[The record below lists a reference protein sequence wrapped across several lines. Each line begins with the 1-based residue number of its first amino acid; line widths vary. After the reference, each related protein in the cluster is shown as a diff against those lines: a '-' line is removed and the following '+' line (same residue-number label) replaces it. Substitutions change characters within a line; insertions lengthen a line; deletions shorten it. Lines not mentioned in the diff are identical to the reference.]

1 MVPDRGIFVVA
12 DGMGGHAA
20 GEVASEMAVRF
31 VARELGSLKGLSDDQ
46 VADRMRAAIR
56 SANGAIFQRTLTE
69 HDKRGMGTTV
79 TSMVLYDTRF
89 LIGQVGDS
97 RAYLFRDGKL
107 IQLTKDHSYVQE
119 QVDAG
124 YLTPEQ
130 ARSHPYSNVITR
142 CVGANSDVMP
152 DIYLGTVK
160 LGDLFLLASDGLT
173 GMLEDPELAGML
185 GGGAMPQDR
194 GDTRETDVGDGDVTS
209 EVRHRAVPSY
219 ERHVEGEHR
228 GLRREVEE
236 YFSRGES
243 QLAGQPVFDALD
255 QIRVIGGPGRRVG
268 RQVRAGDVEGPL
280 GEPALAQPQREAGR
294 IVVHQLVDQPV
305 VRGGRDALGIH
316 PAGGDCP
323 PHQALEH
330 RRRAPHGM
338 VPIDIAVHLILREEQ
353 RLERRDALFVQGE
366 GRLSAR
372 SRRDGERGEQAI
384 DVDHTVWHTAH
395 PGVARQIVELVH
407 VERSRD
413 EAGERL
419 PRAAL
424 NQREQAVA
432 GSTEIDQSLREGA
445 VGEVRAR
452 QGLVMRQA
460 GFLERMGKRV
470 VPDVVQQR
478 GELQPHPL

>member
-160 LGDLFLLASDGLT
+160 PKDLFLLASDGLT
-173 GMLEDPELAGML
+173 GMLEDNQLADL
-185 GGGAMPQDR
+185 LTAIRMPQEQVDELITEANR
-194 GDTRETDVGDGDVTS
+194 HGGLDNITAILVRVDSVEAPVGDTTQIT
-209 EVRHRAVPSY
+209 
-219 ERHVEGEHR
+219 
-228 GLRREVEE
+228 
-236 YFSRGES
+236 
-243 QLAGQPVFDALD
+243 QP
-255 QIRVIGGPGRRVG
+255 G
-268 RQVRAGDVEGPL
+268 
-280 GEPALAQPQREAGR
+280 
-294 IVVHQLVDQPV
+294 
-305 VRGGRDALGIH
+305 VRG
-316 PAGGDCP
+316 
-323 PHQALEH
+323 
-330 RRRAPHGM
+330 
-338 VPIDIAVHLILREEQ
+338 
-353 RLERRDALFVQGE
+353 
-366 GRLSAR
+366 
-372 SRRDGERGEQAI
+372 
-384 DVDHTVWHTAH
+384 
-395 PGVARQIVELVH
+395 
-407 VERSRD
+407 
-413 EAGERL
+413 
-419 PRAAL
+419 
-424 NQREQAVA
+424 
-432 GSTEIDQSLREGA
+432 
-445 VGEVRAR
+445 
-452 QGLVMRQA
+452 
-460 GFLERMGKRV
+460 
-470 VPDVVQQR
+470 
-478 GELQPHPL
+478 